1 MQFCAFYFCKITNL
15 CIKDSRALPCIIH
28 FRIPLVVLHLCD
40 CDFDTC
46 SKDVV
51 HTTELLALLHAYSGS
66 SFSYNLLQ
74 CIINQDIVVLAD
86 TQHTLISCLCRTT
99 IPGAVDVVFCS
110 DQSADS
116 WIVREV
122 ETIRRE
128 GKVPHVR
135 LCPQTISCCVTPF
148 SLCQTGNLNA
158 VMKAV
163 LTVDTVVYQS
173 EHQSCCCYK
182 YCGCLHC
189 GWHHIPA
196 QMPS

>member
-1 MQFCAFYFCKITNL
+1 MRHKLQNASGGT
-15 CIKDSRALPCIIH
+15 ALYVTVTLLPAQRMSYTVQSCWCSCMH
-28 FRIPLVVLHLCD
+28 FQ
-40 CDFDTC
+40 
-46 SKDVV
+46 
-51 HTTELLALLHAYSGS
+51 ES

-99 IPGAVDVVFCS
+99 IPGAIDVVFCS

-158 VMKAV
+158 VMKAA
-163 LTVDTVVYQS
+163 LTFDTVVYQS
-173 EHQSCCCYK
+173 EHQ
-182 YCGCLHC
+182 
-189 GWHHIPA
+189 A
-196 QMPS
+196 